1 LDLSKAGEIDDNLLS
16 SASFLKSNRLKDNT
30 GEESG
35 SQAMYSNYTPSR
47 TQSVIIPQSSSHM
60 EEELFYGN
68 LLTDKDIPDHDD
80 ILLDDDEDLGLPNAE
95 DGGEDV
101 MLI

>member
-1 LDLSKAGEIDDNLLS
+1 
-16 SASFLKSNRLKDNT
+16 
-30 GEESG
+30 
-35 SQAMYSNYTPSR
+35 
-47 TQSVIIPQSSSHM
+47 M

-80 ILLDDDEDLGLPNAE
+80 ILLDDDDDLGLPNAE
-95 DGGEDV
+95 EGGEDP